1 MIEIN
6 NSSTGNKTTFVDR
19 FVDRLIKEC
28 STDVTKGMEIDSDTS
43 AFSLFDLLSSQEFIQ
58 QTKNHSK

>member
-19 FVDRLIKEC
+19 FVERLIKEC
-28 STDVTKGMEIDSDTS
+28 STDVNQRYGD
-43 AFSLFDLLSSQEFIQ
+43 
-58 QTKNHSK
+58 